1 MSGPSEQTM
10 REIVQSIV
18 DEVNPEQIIL
28 FGSRARG
35 EERPDSDVD
44 LLVVESAPFGRTRSR
59 RLELARLYKAV
70 AHLEV
75 ALDIL
80 VCSRDELDAWHESG
94 SHILGRAFGEGR
106 VLHGRS

>member
-1 MSGPSEQTM
+1 MSGATDGTI
-10 REIVQSIV
+10 REIVQSII

-35 EERPDSDVD
+35 KETPDSDVD

-59 RLELARLYKAV
+59 RLELARLYRAV
-70 AHLEV
+70 ARFKI

-80 VCSRDELDAWHESG
+80 VCSRDELEAWRGSG
-94 SHILGRAFGEGR
+94 SHVLGR
-106 VLHGRS
+106 VL